1 MAPLASVIIPTYNRA
16 TLVAEAL
23 ASVQAQTFRDFEIV
37 VVDDGGT
44 DGTVAALAGWPEV
57 RVLRHPRRRGVSA
70 ARNTGI
76 HAARGQWL
84 AFLDSD
90 DLWLPDKLARQMD
103 YLTTR
108 PGLYLGQTD
117 ETWVRR
123 GVRVNKP
130 LSHRKVAGGIFLPS
144 LRRCMISPSAAVVHR
159 RLFQD
164 HGAFDETLAAA
175 EDYDLW
181 LRLTWRYEVGLVEAP
196 LVIKR
201 GGHLDQLSGQWG
213 LDRFRIRAL
222 IKLLADPDLPE
233 PYARA
238 ARCTLAAKSAIY
250 AQGCDKRGRQ
260 SEAAWYRALSRRAQ
274 GPYPGRAGAAVLK
287 TFSEF
292 GGTGVPPVHDE
303 GAQCAPYTAYID
315 VINQEME

>member
-1 MAPLASVIIPTYNRA
+1 MAPLVSVIIPTYNRA
-16 TLVAEAL
+16 DLVRQAL
-23 ASVQAQTFRDFEIV
+23 ASVKAQTYRDFEIV

-44 DGTVAALAGWPEV
+44 DGTFEALAAGREI
-57 RVLRHPRRRGVSA
+57 RVLRHPSRRGVSA

-76 HAARGQWL
+76 AAARGEWL

-90 DLWLPDKLARQMD
+90 DLWLPDKLARQI
-103 YLTTR
+103 L
-108 PGLYLGQTD
+108 LLEGQPELLICQTE

-130 LSHRKVAGGIFLPS
+130 LSHRKVAGRIFLPS
-144 LRRCMISPSAAVVHR
+144 LKRCMISPSAVILNR
-159 RLFQD
+159 RLLAD
-164 HGAFDETLAAA
+164 HGGFDETLPAA

-181 LRLTWRYEVGLVEAP
+181 LRLTWRYEVGLVDEP

-201 GGHLDQLSGQWG
+201 GGHPDQLSAQWG

-222 IKLLADPDLPE
+222 VKLLAEPDLPD

-238 ARCTLAAKSAIY
+238 ARRMLAVKCAIY

-260 SEAAWYRALSRRAQ
+260 TEAAWYGNLSRAAGLAP
-274 GPYPGRAGAAVLK
+274 GPNAWPDAYAA
-287 TFSEF
+287 
-292 GGTGVPPVHDE
+292 
-303 GAQCAPYTAYID
+303 CR
-315 VINQEME
+315 